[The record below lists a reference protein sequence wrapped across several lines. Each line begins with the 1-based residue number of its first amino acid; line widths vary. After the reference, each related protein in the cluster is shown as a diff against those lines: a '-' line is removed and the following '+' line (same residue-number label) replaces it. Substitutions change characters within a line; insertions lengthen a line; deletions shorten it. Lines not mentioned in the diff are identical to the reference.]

1 MYLRSEVL
9 ISRKEIIISRYL
21 FYTVPGNFQFLY
33 FIVFMYTIIKKC
45 GSFSYPSLSVF
56 YEDQKEKSSL
66 TKFE

>member
-9 ISRKEIIISRYL
+9 TSRKELIISRYL

-33 FIVFMYTIIKKC
+33 FIVFMYTIIEKC
-45 GSFSYPSLSVF
+45 GSFFYPSLSVF
-56 YEDQKEKSSL
+56 YEDEKEESSL